1 MGIARSQMNRQLYA
15 DGMIPEVRGNLEGI
29 RQLQQPVTGLETVVG
44 DAVKMVI
51 EATGIPVEKA
61 IQAVGKIV
69 AKIRN
74 IDPRLL
80 GTGDPQFLARET
92 MKELAM
98 EPQEASEYDEEVTGL
113 MKGLRPQT
121 SNEEF
126 MTKMQERENL
136 LRPGEYEG
144 EGYTGSPDMYPDY
157 AEDVKEQMANGGI
170 MSLNRQG
177 YFLGGIGR
185 AVSKAVKG
193 VTKTV
198 KSIASSDI
206 GKLALTAAAIYAG
219 GGGFTPGGFSLF
231 GNAAGGAGLLGSG
244 GQFGLGK
251 SFLGSKLLGAENFI
265 GEYEGGPFSGITN
278 LLTGRSASS
287 PTSFLKAFGG
297 GKGSILSSSVLP
309 FMAGSVLGST
319 VSGGGEKDDTQVVD
333 QSKQVSDW
341 TTRLRERLQGP
352 YDYTTGGYKNYN
364 PMVMAA
370 DGGRI
375 GYAYGSVDQGIMAA
389 PQIANMMGMPVG
401 NPRQNQQGVAELDYR
416 DEGGFVP
423 PIGVKERADD
433 IPAMLSNNEFVFNA
447 KSVKNADPSGNQDP
461 EEGAKVMYALMK
473 RLENGGMV

>member
-15 DGMIPEVRGNLEGI
+15 DGMIPEVRANLQGI
-29 RQLQQPVTGLETVVG
+29 KQLQQPVTGLETVVG

-51 EATGIPVEKA
+51 EATGMPVEKA
-61 IQAVGKIV
+61 VQAVGKIV

-92 MKELAM
+92 MKDLAM
-98 EPQEASEYDEEVTGL
+98 EPQEASEYDEEVMGL

-136 LRPGEYEG
+136 LAPGEYAG

-177 YFLGGIGR
+177 YFLGGIGK

-193 VTKTV
+193 VAKTI

-206 GKLALTAAAIYAG
+206 GKLALSAAAIYAG

-244 GQFGLGK
+244 GQFGLGS
-251 SFLGSKLLGAENFI
+251 SFLGQKLFGVAPMGDFD
-265 GEYEGGPFSGITN
+265 SGVKGLFGSYGTKDFA
-278 LLTGRSASS
+278 LTGAGQVVGAAS
-287 PTSFLKAFGG
+287 KALPYMLGG
-297 GKGSILSSSVLP
+297 GI
-309 FMAGSVLGST
+309 LGSL
-319 VSGGGEKDDTQVVD
+319 VSQPKKEETKLVD
-333 QSKQVSDW
+333 QSGQVSDW
-341 TTRLRERLQGP
+341 TKRLRERLQGP
-352 YDYTTGGYKNYN
+352 YDYATRGYRNYN

-416 DEGGFVP
+416 DQGGFVP

-433 IPAMLSNNEFVFNA
+433 IPAMLSNNEFVFTA
-447 KSVKNADPSGNQDP
+447 DAVKNAGGGNP
-461 EEGAKVMYALMK
+461 NVGAQKMYAMMK

>member
-51 EATGIPVEKA
+51 EATGMPIEKA
-61 IQAVGKIV
+61 VQAVGKIV

-80 GTGDPQFLARET
+80 GTGSPQFLARET

-98 EPQEASEYDEEVTGL
+98 EPQEASEYDEEVMGL

-136 LRPGEYEG
+136 LAPGEYAG

-177 YFLGGIGR
+177 YFLGGIGK

-206 GKLALTAAAIYAG
+206 GKLAIAAATIYYGGPMLSTAMGGPSTWAG
-219 GGGFTPGGFSLF
+219 IGEL
-231 GNAAGGAGLLGSG
+231 A
-244 GQFGLGK
+244 K
-251 SFLGSKLLGAENFI
+251 SKLLGVPNFI
-265 GEYEGGPFSGITN
+265 GEYEGGPFSSITN
-278 LLTGRSASS
+278 LLTGRES
-287 PTSFLKAFGG
+287 PTAVLKGY
-297 GKGSILSSSVLP
+297 GKGQGILSSSVLP
-309 FMAGSVLGST
+309 FIGGSILGSA
-319 VSGGGEKDDTQVVD
+319 VSGGGKEEDTQVVD
-333 QSKQVSDW
+333 QSGQVSDW
-341 TTRLRERLQGP
+341 TQRLRERLQGP
-352 YDYTTGGYKNYN
+352 WDYTSNTYKNYN

-423 PIGVKERADD
+423 PIGVKEREDD

-447 KSVKNADPSGNQDP
+447 KAVKNADPSGNQDP
-461 EEGAKVMYALMK
+461 EKGAQAMYALMK